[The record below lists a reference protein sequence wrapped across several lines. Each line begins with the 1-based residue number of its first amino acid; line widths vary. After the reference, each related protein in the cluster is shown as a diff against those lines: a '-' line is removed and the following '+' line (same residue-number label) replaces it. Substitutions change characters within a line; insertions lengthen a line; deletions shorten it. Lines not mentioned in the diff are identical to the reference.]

1 MRQQFIRMPERR
13 LCTIV
18 TCTEIIGI
26 HKIRTRLQTQV
37 LTRFGHYLGVA
48 QVAAAQVAQVVQVVV
63 PAARVVVARVV
74 VARVVVA
81 PVAAALAAAQ
91 VVVLAVQVIRFGI
104 HRLFI
109 IQPAN

>member
-74 VARVVVA
+74 VA